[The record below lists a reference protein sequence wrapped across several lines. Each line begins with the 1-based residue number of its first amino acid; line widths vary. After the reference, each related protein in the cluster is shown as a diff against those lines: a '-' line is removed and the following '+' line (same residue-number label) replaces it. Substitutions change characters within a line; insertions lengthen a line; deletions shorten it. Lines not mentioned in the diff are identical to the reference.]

1 VRLGPGLAIAGWGG
15 LLLLWAVVFWAIFD
29 RHPSF
34 LEVIVPGAAVALTL
48 VFAAIASRAARRRR
62 EGEVRTLPSVSVAV
76 PIAALGLAALI
87 LGLEV
92 GGYLAWVGGGLM
104 VLGFAVLGR
113 ELVQE
118 RRLARGEESSRAR
131 QAG

>member
-34 LEVIVPGAAVALTL
+34 LEVILPAAAVAATL
-48 VFAAIASRAARRRR
+48 LFAWIAALAARRRR
-62 EGEVRTLPSVSVAV
+62 EGEVRTLPSISVAV
-76 PIAALGLAALI
+76 PIAALGVAALI

-92 GGYLAWVGGGLM
+92 GGYLAFIGGGLLI
-104 VLGFAVLGR
+104 LGLAVLGR
-113 ELVQE
+113 ELVEE
-118 RRLARGEESSRAR
+118 RRLSRGEGR
-131 QAG
+131 